1 MNKLFK
7 NAAAVLGT
15 SLMLISGIPFSA
27 SADIGAQEDF
37 VYDVNGDSVT
47 ITRYTGDAEELVI
60 PQTIEGKTVTEIG
73 ERALEGQPD
82 IVSIE
87 IPSGV
92 TKIGYHAFTSDRGLE
107 TITIAASVTEIDE
120 GAFHE
125 CEALTALNYEG
136 DETAWSSVTIGESN
150 DALTALT
157 PSYNASLTPQESA
170 SDEGEDASS
179 SEETSE
185 DESSAEESSSEEAS
199 SEEASSEEASSEEAA
214 AETTSSEDT
223 TTTGTTEEST
233 SSAGTSSAAAAE
245 AASSEAAA
253 PVQQESSYNGG
264 VIVIGVIVGIAVL
277 DIIYWSIKKPAPGT
291 F

>member
-1 MNKLFK
+1 MNKLLR

-15 SLMLISGIPFSA
+15 SLLLISGIPFSA
-27 SADIGAQEDF
+27 SADIAAQEDF
-37 VYDVNGDSVT
+37 LYDVNGDSVT

-60 PQTIEGKTVTEIG
+60 PQTIEGKAVTEIG

-125 CEALTALNYEG
+125 CEALTTVNYEG
-136 DETAWSSVTIGESN
+136 DETAWSSVTVGDSN
-150 DALTALT
+150 DAFTALT
-157 PSYNASLTPQESA
+157 PNYNASLTPQESA
-170 SDEGEDASS
+170 SEDASS
-179 SEETSE
+179 SEEASGE
-185 DESSAEESSSEEAS
+185 ESSAEESSSEEAL
-199 SEEASSEEASSEEAA
+199 SEEASSEEAA

-233 SSAGTSSAAAAE
+233 SSESTSSAAATE

-253 PVQQESSYNGG
+253 PVQQESGYNGG